1 MKILQRYL
9 TWQKFI
15 LLCEDQG
22 FFLAPLTVQSDPE
35 EGIYNSAVPE
45 QFVQEIATESPS
57 LELDSGRLKD
67 IKIEVDDLQNKM
79 MINNRDHTF
88 ISSWF
93 IGQEESQEMW
103 EQYSDDNGAVIFSRD
118 DLLISELPPCLN
130 VLDSFEFRD
139 VTYGDKQKNQIQH
152 QPASF
157 KKEAFKKE
165 QEHRI
170 IFNLTTF
177 ELLTGQHELEVFI
190 GNEPANQYLEKS
202 GAISKTDLDICK
214 QFLIEKGNGFVVK
227 YDLSKTITEVRVNV
241 KASPKAKQEIKRLCE
256 SKNLNYRISKQV

>member
-103 EQYSDDNGAVIFSRD
+103 EQYSDDNGVVIFSRD

-139 VTYGDKQKNQIQH
+139 VTYDDKQKNQIQH

-165 QEHRI
+165 Q
-170 IFNLTTF
+170 
-177 ELLTGQHELEVFI
+177 
-190 GNEPANQYLEKS
+190 
-202 GAISKTDLDICK
+202 
-214 QFLIEKGNGFVVK
+214 
-227 YDLSKTITEVRVNV
+227 
-241 KASPKAKQEIKRLCE
+241 
-256 SKNLNYRISKQV
+256 